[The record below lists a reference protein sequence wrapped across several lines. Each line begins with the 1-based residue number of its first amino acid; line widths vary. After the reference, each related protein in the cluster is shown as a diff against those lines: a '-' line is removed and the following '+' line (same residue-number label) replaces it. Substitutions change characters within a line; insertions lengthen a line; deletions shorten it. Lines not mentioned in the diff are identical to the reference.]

1 MEARAE
7 KQYEH
12 IEADSKKLLDLA
24 TQLDSAIRQANKNQ
38 MSLDIMRKAEEIERL
53 AKSIKEKMRAQ

>member
-38 MSLDIMRKAEEIERL
+38 MSLDVMRKAEQIESL
-53 AKSIKEKMRAQ
+53 AKSINEKMRAQ